1 MSSAPSRSDDPV
13 GQVLTD
19 ATDVLR
25 DDILACAA
33 PAPVILIDGRSGAG
47 KTSLTRLL
55 LDRWPLDGTPQLLAL
70 DSTYPGWDGLDAAV
84 EDVTR
89 NVLIPHAAGQQGRWR
104 RWDWSAG
111 EYAESHGV
119 DPGLPLVVEGSG
131 ILTPATAVLAGVR
144 VWVESPADSRRER
157 ALERDGD
164 TYRPHWE
171 RWARQEDDHIAR
183 DDPAAHATRVFVV
196 P

>member
-13 GQVLTD
+13 GQVLTE
-19 ATDVLR
+19 ATDALR
-25 DDILACAA
+25 NDILTLGG

-55 LDRWPLDGTPQLLAL
+55 LERWPLDASPQLLAL

-89 NVLIPHAAGQQGRWR
+89 HVLIPHAGGQQGRWR
-104 RWDWSAG
+104 RWDWSTG
-111 EYAESHGV
+111 EYAESHAV
-119 DPGLPLVVEGSG
+119 DASLALVVEGSG
-131 ILTPATAVLAGVR
+131 ILTPTTAALAGIR
-144 VWVESPADSRRER
+144 VWVESPTDSRRER

-183 DDPAAHATRVFVV
+183 DDPAAHATHVFVV

>member
-13 GQVLTD
+13 VRVLTD
-19 ATDVLR
+19 ATDVLC
-25 DDILACAA
+25 DDILALEAI
-33 PAPVILIDGRSGAG
+33 APVILIDGRSGAG

-55 LDRWPLDGTPQLLAL
+55 LDRWPLDASPQLLAL

-89 NVLIPHAAGQQGRWR
+89 NVLLPHAARQEGRWR

-111 EYAESHGV
+111 EYAESHAV
-119 DPGLPLVVEGSG
+119 DPDLPLVVEGSG
-131 ILTPATAVLAGVR
+131 ILTPATAALARVR

-171 RWARQEDDHIAR
+171 RWARQEDRHIGR
-183 DDPAAHATRVFVV
+183 DDPAAHASRVFVV